1 MTGRTPA
8 RANPE
13 EVARLA
19 AEGMGRN
26 ATART
31 LGVSRRAVDDAARAA
46 GVSWVRS
53 STEAATR
60 ARMADR
66 RAELL
71 DDFSQISDR
80 AAERLL
86 QALDRDEIDP
96 RVLQALAQVA
106 GLSVDK
112 LTALADRIDADD
124 AHPDSLLDQL
134 RAGIDNWHQGL
145 TEQNTDD
152 DNQIITSN
160 SQEDQHDA

>member
-8 RANPE
+8 RVDPA

-19 AEGMGRN
+19 REGMGRN
-26 ATART
+26 ATARH

-71 DDFSQISDR
+71 DDFSAISDR

-86 QALDRDEIDP
+86 QALDADDLDP
-96 RVLQALAQVA
+96 RVLQALANVA

-112 LTALADRIDADD
+112 LTALADRIDATEDRG
-124 AHPDSLLDQL
+124 DSLLDRL
-134 RAGIDNWHQGL
+134 ATGFASWAEHVA
-145 TEQNTDD
+145 NTDD
-152 DNQIITSN
+152 HQHTTTNNEEHSN
-160 SQEDQHDA
+160 G

>member
-19 AEGMGRN
+19 REGMGRN
-26 ATART
+26 AAARH
-31 LGVSRRAVDDAARAA
+31 LNVSRRAVDEAARAA

-66 RAELL
+66 RAELAE
-71 DDFSQISDR
+71 DFSEISDR

-86 QALDRDEIDP
+86 DALDADDLDP
-96 RVLQALAQVA
+96 HVLRALANVA

-112 LTALADRIDADD
+112 LAVLADRIDADED
-124 AHPDSLLDQL
+124 RGDSLLDQL
-134 RAGIDNWHQGL
+134 RRGIDSWAAAL
-145 TEQNTDD
+145 TDQTNT
-152 DNQIITSN
+152 TPTP
-160 SQEDQHDA
+160 EEAA

>member
-106 GLSVDK
+106 GTATDK
-112 LTALADRIDADD
+112 LDRLADRLTADD
-124 AHPDSLLDQL
+124 GTGDSLLDRL
-134 RAGIDNWHQGL
+134 AAGIDSWAAGL
-145 TEQNTDD
+145 AEQDD
-152 DNQIITSN
+152 QTNQ
-160 SQEDQHDA
+160 DAVGGNHA